1 MGLMQ
6 EYILKSRKN
15 QLQNRKCCSA
25 SLCALHGSVF
35 PTHFFSFPFPWP
47 GVPTH
52 DPRSA
57 PLSSWPPSQG
67 LPSVWHSDNSRHP
80 SRGCPNLSVQAGVP
94 LCCQQSEM
102 STSVPLRSAG
112 SFSQNVNEGLEV
124 PHPLLLPRTDITESP
139 FTAAASRAGG
149 GSLCVL

>member
-47 GVPTH
+47 GVPT
-52 DPRSA
+52 RS
-57 PLSSWPPSQG
+57 
-67 LPSVWHSDNSRHP
+67 
-80 SRGCPNLSVQAGVP
+80 
-94 LCCQQSEM
+94 
-102 STSVPLRSAG
+102 TLRSSELMASISG
-112 SFSQNVNEGLEV
+112 S
-124 PHPLLLPRTDITESP
+124 
-139 FTAAASRAGG
+139 A
-149 GSLCVL
+149 LCVAQ